1 MPIIKTRS
9 RLQKKIPLFNLSLAE
24 TLLSIIIAIIGFGQL
39 TIWLYSSS
47 QIARDQSH
55 IEFVNLLVEQAFA
68 DRGNPNRQNPLCIY
82 SNDSDNTLVYVICEP
97 QKPVAKEEY
106 ASDSV
111 DPNSKRLLVRRF
123 YDEGGKGVMAIDRYE
138 YSGDNEVTK
147 ISRVIFQEYLWVVK
161 CAYIETNYGPDGI
174 LSQSRFHGSCG
185 ADMVE
190 IPTYPPMRFSS
201 PPPIILFM
209 PYR

>member
-1 MPIIKTRS
+1 MSIIKTRS
-9 RLQKKIPLFNLSLAE
+9 RLQKKIPSFNLSLAE

-47 QIARDQSH
+47 QVARDQSH
-55 IEFVNLLVEQAFA
+55 IEFINLLVEQAFA
-68 DRGNPNRQNPLCIY
+68 DRGNPNNPLCIY
-82 SNDSDNTLVYVICEP
+82 YKDGEKTLVYVVCDS
-97 QKPVAKEEY
+97 QKPVAEEDY
-106 ASDSV
+106 SFSN
-111 DPNSKRLLVRRF
+111 NSSQLMVRRF
-123 YDEGGKGVMAIDRYE
+123 FDDVGKGIMAMDRYE
-138 YSGDNEVTK
+138 YSDDNMVAK
-147 ISRVIFQEYLWVVK
+147 VNRVIFQKYLWAVK